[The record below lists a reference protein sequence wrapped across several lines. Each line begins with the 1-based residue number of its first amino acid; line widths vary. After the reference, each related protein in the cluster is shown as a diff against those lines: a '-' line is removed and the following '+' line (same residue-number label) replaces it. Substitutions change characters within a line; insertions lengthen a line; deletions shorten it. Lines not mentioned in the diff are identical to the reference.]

1 MTEGKPGIMLYYKT
15 ATALEK
21 LDDETFGRLV
31 RSMLDYGRT
40 GTEPALEGELAIAW
54 PFLKEK
60 IDEDDARYAKV
71 RTQRQQAVNK
81 RRDRVREAKAQ
92 ETGAREKATDWMA
105 AYVRA
110 K

>member
-1 MTEGKPGIMLYYKT
+1 MTHDNEGLSRP
-15 ATALEK
+15 
-21 LDDETFGRLV
+21 V
-31 RSMLDYGRT
+31 
-40 GTEPALEGELAIAW
+40 
-54 PFLKEK
+54 
-60 IDEDDARYAKV
+60 ARYAKV

-81 RRDRVREAKAQ
+81 RWDRVREAKAQ

>member
-81 RRDRVREAKAQ
+81 RWDRAREAKAQ